1 MQVDIVSLKYED
13 GGAIVFLDVYAFQ
26 AESGHVPNGR
36 RVSQGWLFEGYYV
49 DSADY
54 DNYCQ
59 QTVI

>member
-1 MQVDIVSLKYED
+1 VSLKHED

-26 AESGHVPNGR
+26 AESGDVPNGR

-59 QTVI
+59 RTVI